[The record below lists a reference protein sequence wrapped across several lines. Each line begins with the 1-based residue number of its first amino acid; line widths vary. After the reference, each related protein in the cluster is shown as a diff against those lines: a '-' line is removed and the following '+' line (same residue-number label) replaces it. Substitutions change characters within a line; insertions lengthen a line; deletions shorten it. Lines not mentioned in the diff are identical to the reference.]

1 MISVWMTSYNQ
12 MAYIGEAIESI
23 LNQSLKPSEILI
35 SDDCSTDD
43 TKYILDYY
51 SRHDLITVYHQP
63 KRLGVTANKNFIMSK
78 CRGDYIT
85 WLDGDDVMHPKKI
98 EWEMNELLKFP
109 NAKVVFSDVDK
120 IDGEGKFLAPMLR
133 ANMMTPYTDVP
144 ALINM
149 KAYQTRLYPHIL
161 EISSPIAHHRNEIV
175 HRDVINKVGLFDEN
189 LMQWQDYDYRVRM
202 HEYFNCVY
210 VPTTLQYYRV
220 YDRQT
225 SADRNKGR
233 EDIKY
238 LHDKFDIKS
247 KPKEIQDSW
256 ENKWL

>member
-1 MISVWMTSYNQ
+1 

-23 LNQSLKPSEILI
+23 LSQSLKPSEILI

-43 TKYILDYY
+43 SKYILDYY
-51 SRHDLITVYHQP
+51 SNLHDLITVYHQP

-78 CRGDYIT
+78 CTGDYIT
-85 WLDGDDVMHPKKI
+85 WLDGDDVLHPKKI

-109 NAKVVFSDVDK
+109 DAEVVFSDVDK
-120 IDGEGKFLAPMLR
+120 IDCEGKFLSPMLR
-133 ANMMTPYTDVP
+133 ANMMTPYTGVSAEID
-144 ALINM
+144 M

-161 EISSPIAHHRNEIV
+161 EVKSPIAHHRNEIV
-175 HRDVINKVGLFDEN
+175 HRDVINRVGLFDEN
-189 LMQWQDYDYRVRM
+189 IILWQDYDYRVRI
-202 HEYFNCVY
+202 HECFNCVY

-220 YDRQT
+220 YDGQT
-225 SADRNKGR
+225 SSVHRDKGR

-247 KPKEIQDSW
+247 KPKEIQDRW
-256 ENKWL
+256 A